1 MPIFTGAFSFGGEGV
16 VSSGLEEARGLAR
29 RAFGLL
35 LCKLTGALTGEERK
49 TALKGLERL
58 FPEEFLEEEL
68 ERLEEESRLRWAVRK
83 AFIPPLLLRFPRE
96 GAENQEVVERT
107 GEATEK
113 ELKVKISANP
123 SLFKDLALLCYR
135 LAERGCAA
143 RLKALRV
150 RDLAPAKLLPP
161 LLLGRL
167 GDRVVRLELEV
178 RALSRFFVA
187 PPA

>member
-1 MPIFTGAFSFGGEGV
+1 MPIFTGAFLLGRRGV
-16 VSSGLEEARGLAR
+16 VSSGLEEAKGLAR

-35 LCKLTGALTGEERK
+35 LCKLTGALTEEERK

-58 FPEEFLEEEL
+58 FPEEPFGEEL
-68 ERLEEESRLRWAVRK
+68 ERLEEESRLRRAVRK
-83 AFIPPLLLRFPRE
+83 AFIPPLLPSRRRE

-123 SLFKDLALLCYR
+123 SLFGDLCALAFK

-143 RLKALRV
+143 RLKVFRV
-150 RDLAPAKLLPP
+150 RDLALAKLLPP

-167 GDRVVRLELEV
+167 GDRVVRLDLEV
-178 RALSRFFVA
+178 SPR
-187 PPA
+187 